1 MTVQV
6 LEKLLLAGFEVD
18 MPGGGALGTNCS
30 SSPHPGSGTQLASQ
44 PARRTAG
51 SSPPAAKRPTSQSVA
66 TGHQSPPD
74 SQSGATADQSEPE
87 LGVGAAREAGAGPN
101 GSAKA
106 GQNQDGSGSGPR
118 GGHTALHLAAA
129 GGHCAAVAVL
139 LQQGAGAD
147 RRDGRGRTPLMRAA
161 EGGHRGAFELLLAV
175 RTCRAYV
182 LQTPSSAKRCRVR
195 VP

>member
-1 MTVQV
+1 MRFADWPWPPFSVVQV

-18 MPGGGALGTNCS
+18 MPGGACS
-30 SSPHPGSGTQLASQ
+30 NAPHPGSSTPPGTQLAAQ

-51 SSPPAAKRPTSQSVA
+51 SSPPAAKRPTSQSAASA
-66 TGHQSPPD
+66 TGHQSQLE
-74 SQSGATADQSEPE
+74 SQ
-87 LGVGAAREAGAGPN
+87 GAASVEA
-101 GSAKA
+101 
-106 GQNQDGSGSGPR
+106 GSGSRGSNKAGPGQDVAGPGPR

-175 RTCRAYV
+175 RACQPLCSRLATAE
-182 LQTPSSAKRCRVR
+182 L
-195 VP
+195 